1 MLCRI
6 FYSQGVQPARTLQ
19 LSYRT
24 AQGTGTEAGFTA
36 AGCVRRAR
44 PDACFLRRSNLHH
57 VGAPVWWCLF
67 VLVFAVFPC
76 VCVRVCVSP
85 CVRTCLFVNDSVVLK
100 PNGLV
105 LGLELGAPNCVAAKG
120 RCAAVPVNDV

>member
-24 AQGTGTEAGFTA
+24 AQGSGTEAGFTA

-44 PDACFLRRSNLHH
+44 TDARFLRRSNLHH
-57 VGAPVWWCLF
+57 VGAPACWCLF
-67 VLVFAVFPC
+67 VLVFAVFPPA
-76 VCVRVCVSP
+76 CVRVYVCKS
-85 CVRTCLFVNDSVVLK
+85 VRARLFVNDSVVLK